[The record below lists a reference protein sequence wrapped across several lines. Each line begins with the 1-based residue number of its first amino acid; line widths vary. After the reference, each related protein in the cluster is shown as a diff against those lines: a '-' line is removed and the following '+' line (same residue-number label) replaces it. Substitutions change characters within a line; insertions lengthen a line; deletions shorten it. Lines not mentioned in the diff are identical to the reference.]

1 MSDPEK
7 RKAPKDYGAI
17 LGGIAAVL
25 GALATVIRT
34 LRGW

>member
-1 MSDPEK
+1 MI
-7 RKAPKDYGAI
+7 RMLHYGAI